1 VPERLPPEDPRE
13 WLNRARSNVLL
24 AQAQREG
31 IYLEDLCF
39 NAQQA
44 VEKAIKAVLMQRAV
58 EFPYVHDIHPAVD
71 PPGTGWPGNPTRYQ
85 TGRETHTVRSVHAIP
100 RRGAS
105 HQVGGIHGSR
115 ACRGRSHPLGGKPA
129 SEASRAEPAVALHSG
144 IDQRHTQPSRHHRF
158 TVHPSA
164 EHGYALPDRAING
177 KRAAMRDWKCIFAM
191 FHRQNPPYTA

>member
-58 EFPYVHDIHPAVD
+58 EFPYVHDITQLLTLLEQAGQEIPPAIRQAERLTRFAVF
-71 PPGTGWPGNPTRYQ
+71 TRYPGVAPPIRSEEY
-85 TGRETHTVRSVHAIP
+85 TEAVRVA
-100 RRGAS
+100 GE
-105 HQVGGIHGSR
+105 VIHWAENLLLR
-115 ACRGRSHPLGGKPA
+115 P
-129 SEASRAEPAVALHSG
+129 AEPS
-144 IDQRHTQPSRHHRF
+144 QP
-158 TVHPSA
+158 
-164 EHGYALPDRAING
+164 
-177 KRAAMRDWKCIFAM
+177 
-191 FHRQNPPYTA
+191 